1 MDVEILS
8 TEGLGDRTY
17 LVHNGHVAIAVD
29 PQRDIDRVEKL
40 AAGLGVTLAAV
51 VETHIHNDYV
61 TGGLALAQRSGA
73 RYLVSADDPVSFHR
87 VPVHDGDE
95 MIFGSLHLRALKTPG
110 HTPNHL
116 SYVVRDA
123 RQPDQPPAVF
133 TGGSL
138 LYGSVGRTDLIDPMQ
153 TLTLTVLQYRS
164 AHLLAGALPDET
176 AVFPTHGFGSFC
188 SAGETVRDDS
198 STIGREKIRNGAF
211 TAADEQSFVTD
222 LLTDIAAYPAYYAHV
237 ASLNLAGP
245 ALPDLSTPE
254 PVSPQELRR
263 RLAAGEWLVDVRNRR
278 AFAANHIDGSVSI
291 ELGDQAAIYLGWIL
305 PWNSSITL
313 IGESTSDIAAMQ
325 RHLARIGIDHL
336 AGAATGA
343 LDELGAGLG
352 RRSYPRV
359 DFAHVPA
366 TLGEGEAI
374 LDVRRDD
381 ERIRASIAGSLHI
394 PLTELLDRMD
404 ELPRARLWVHCG
416 SGFRAGIAAS
426 LLDRAHRPV
435 VHIDDLYANA
445 ADRGRDLA

>member
-17 LVHNGHVAIAVD
+17 VVHDGHVAIAID
-29 PQRDIDRVEKL
+29 PQRDIDRVENL
-40 AAGLGVTLAAV
+40 ADDLGVTLAAV
-51 VETHIHNDYV
+51 AETHIHNDYV
-61 TGGLALAQRSGA
+61 TGGYVLAQRSGA
-73 RYLVSADDPVSFHR
+73 RYLVSAGDPVSFHR
-87 VPVHDGDE
+87 IPVNDGDE
-95 MIFGSLHLRALKTPG
+95 MIFGSLHLRAVKTPG
-110 HTPNHL
+110 HTPHHL
-116 SYVVRDA
+116 SYVIRDA

-153 TLTLTVLQYRS
+153 TLALTGLQYQSVHR
-164 AHLLAGALPDET
+164 LADGLPDDT
-176 AVFPTHGFGSFC
+176 SVFPTHGFGSFC
-188 SAGETVRDDS
+188 SAGETVPDDS
-198 STIGREKIRNGAF
+198 STIGREKIRNDAF
-211 TAADEQSFVTD
+211 TAADERTFVAN
-222 LLTDIAAYPAYYAHV
+222 LLADIAAYPAYYAHM

-245 ALPDLSTPE
+245 TLPDLTAPE
-254 PVSPQELRR
+254 SVKPEELQR
-263 RLAAGEWLVDVRNRR
+263 RLEAGEWIVDIRNRR

-313 IGESTSDIAAMQ
+313 IGESPSDIAAMQ
-325 RHLARIGIDHL
+325 RQLVRIGIDHL
-336 AGAATGA
+336 AGAATGPF
-343 LDELGAGLG
+343 DEISAGLG
-352 RRSYPRV
+352 HGSYPRV

-366 TLGEGEAI
+366 AFGDDEVI

-381 ERIRASIAGSLHI
+381 ERRRSAIPGSLHI

-404 ELPRARLWVHCG
+404 ELPQARLWVHCG

-435 VHIDDLYANA
+435 VHIDDFYANA
-445 ADRGRDLA
+445 ADRGRDVG